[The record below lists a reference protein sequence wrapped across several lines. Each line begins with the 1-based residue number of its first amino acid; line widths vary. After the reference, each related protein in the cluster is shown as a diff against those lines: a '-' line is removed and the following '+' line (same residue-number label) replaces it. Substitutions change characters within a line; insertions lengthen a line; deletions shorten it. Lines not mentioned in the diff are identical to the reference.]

1 MEKLPS
7 ISSEIN
13 KDEVN
18 KFIFNNFNSISPYF
32 YKLIS
37 EWMSD
42 AYKIFKDLDKFL
54 ILIYLINT
62 DFEFFRRNNLN
73 ITYENFYK
81 DKTLEI
87 NKINLIQISKDLNIP
102 KESVRRK
109 ISELEKKGIIKKK
122 GKKIFLDRSAYQS
135 QEPIN
140 TLKNVSVLLSKFS
153 EISKKNNITK
163 KSLDRTEVSKLI
175 KSNFSFCWY
184 QFFKFIF
191 SYCFRW
197 RKYFGDLEIMLIGIT
212 IAFNSVTT
220 ASIKLKGIE
229 SYIDKWREEILQNNI
244 RGINAM
250 SISEITGIPRP
261 TVIRKI
267 NSLIKLNMIEM
278 DKNKLLNVKFNN
290 KSYKETSELQNQ
302 TINDLGIFITRTF
315 NQININQNFLTST

>member
-13 KDEVN
+13 NVEVN
-18 KFIFNNFNSISPYF
+18 KFLFNNFNSISPYF
-32 YKLIS
+32 YKLIT

-122 GKKIFLDRSAYQS
+122 GKKIFLDRSAYVS

-140 TLKNVSVLLSKFS
+140 TIKNVSVLLSKFS
-153 EISKKNNITK
+153 EISKKNNIIK
-163 KSLDRTEVSKLI
+163 KSFDRTEVSKLI
-175 KSNFSFCWY
+175 KNNFSFCWY

-191 SYCFRW
+191 SYCYRW
-197 RKYFGDLEIMLIGIT
+197 RKYFGELEIMLIGIT

-220 ASIKLKGIE
+220 ASVKLKGIE

-261 TVIRKI
+261 TVIRKV

-290 KSYKETSELQNQ
+290 KSYKETSELQNE
-302 TINDLGIFITRTF
+302 TINDLGVFITRTF
-315 NQININQNFLTST
+315 NQININ

>member
-1 MEKLPS
+1 MEKIPS

-13 KDEVN
+13 KVEVD

-73 ITYENFYK
+73 ITYESFYK

-109 ISELEKKGIIKKK
+109 ISELEKKGVIKKK
-122 GKKIFLDRSAYQS
+122 GKKIFLDRSAYKS

-175 KSNFSFCWY
+175 KNNFSFCWY

-191 SYCFRW
+191 SYCYRW

-229 SYIDKWREEILQNNI
+229 SYIDKWREDILQNNI

-290 KSYKETSELQNQ
+290 KSYKETSELQNE

-315 NQININQNFLTST
+315 NQININ

>member
-1 MEKLPS
+1 MEKIPS

-13 KDEVN
+13 KVEVD

-73 ITYENFYK
+73 ITYESFYK

-122 GKKIFLDRSAYQS
+122 GKKIFLDRSAYES

-153 EISKKNNITK
+153 EISKKNNIIK
-163 KSLDRTEVSKLI
+163 KSLDRSEVSKLI
-175 KSNFSFCWY
+175 KNNFSFCWY

-191 SYCFRW
+191 SYCYRW
-197 RKYFGDLEIMLIGIT
+197 RKYFGDLEIMLVGIT

-267 NSLIKLNMIEM
+267 NSLIKLNMVEM
-278 DKNKLLNVKFNN
+278 DKNKLLNIKFNN
-290 KSYKETSELQNQ
+290 KSYKETSELQNE
-302 TINDLGIFITRTF
+302 TINDLGIFIARTF
-315 NQININQNFLTST
+315 NQININ

>member
-1 MEKLPS
+1 MEKIPS

-13 KDEVN
+13 KVEVN

-73 ITYENFYK
+73 ITYESFYK

-109 ISELEKKGIIKKK
+109 ISELEKKGVIKKK
-122 GKKIFLDRSAYQS
+122 GKKIFLDRSAYKS

-153 EISKKNNITK
+153 EISKKKNLTK

-175 KSNFSFCWY
+175 KNNFSFCWY

-191 SYCFRW
+191 SYCYRW

-229 SYIDKWREEILQNNI
+229 SYIDKWREDILQNNI

-290 KSYKETSELQNQ
+290 KSYKETSELQNE
-302 TINDLGIFITRTF
+302 TINDLGVFITRTF
-315 NQININQNFLTST
+315 NQININ

>member
-13 KDEVN
+13 KVEVN

-122 GKKIFLDRSAYQS
+122 GKKIFLDRSAYKS

-153 EISKKNNITK
+153 EISKKNNIIK
-163 KSLDRTEVSKLI
+163 KSFDRTEVSKLI
-175 KSNFSFCWY
+175 KNNFSFCWY

-191 SYCFRW
+191 SYCYRW

-267 NSLIKLNMIEM
+267 NSLIKLNMVEM

-290 KSYKETSELQNQ
+290 KSYKETSELQNE
-302 TINDLGIFITRTF
+302 TINDLGVFITRTF
-315 NQININQNFLTST
+315 NQININ

>member
-7 ISSEIN
+7 ISSEID

-122 GKKIFLDRSAYQS
+122 GKKIFLDRSAYKS

-175 KSNFSFCWY
+175 KNNFSFCWY

-267 NSLIKLNMIEM
+267 NSLIKLNMVEM
-278 DKNKLLNVKFNN
+278 DKNKLLNIKFNN
-290 KSYKETSELQNQ
+290 KSYKETSELQNE
-302 TINDLGIFITRTF
+302 TINDLGVFITRTF
-315 NQININQNFLTST
+315 NQINFN

>member
-1 MEKLPS
+1 MEKIPS

-13 KDEVN
+13 KVEVN

-73 ITYENFYK
+73 ITYESFYK

-109 ISELEKKGIIKKK
+109 ISELEKKGVIKKK
-122 GKKIFLDRSAYQS
+122 GKKIFLDRSAYES

-153 EISKKNNITK
+153 EISKKKNLTI

-175 KSNFSFCWY
+175 KNNFSFCWY

-191 SYCFRW
+191 SYCYRW

-229 SYIDKWREEILQNNI
+229 SYIDKWREDILQNNI

-290 KSYKETSELQNQ
+290 KSYKETSELQNE

-315 NQININQNFLTST
+315 NQININ

>member
-32 YKLIS
+32 YKLIT

-122 GKKIFLDRSAYQS
+122 GKKIFLDRSAYKS

-175 KSNFSFCWY
+175 KNNFSFCWY

-267 NSLIKLNMIEM
+267 NSLIKLNMVEM
-278 DKNKLLNVKFNN
+278 DKNKLLNIKFNN
-290 KSYKETSELQNQ
+290 KSYKETSELQNE
-302 TINDLGIFITRTF
+302 TINDLGVFITRTF
-315 NQININQNFLTST
+315 NQINFN

>member
-1 MEKLPS
+1 MDKIPS

-13 KDEVN
+13 KVEVD
-18 KFIFNNFNSISPYF
+18 KFIFDNFNSISPYF

-73 ITYENFYK
+73 ITYESFYK

-122 GKKIFLDRSAYQS
+122 GKKIFLDRSAYES

-153 EISKKNNITK
+153 EISKKKNLTK

-175 KSNFSFCWY
+175 KNNFSFCWY

-191 SYCFRW
+191 SYCYRW

-267 NSLIKLNMIEM
+267 NSLIKLNMVEM
-278 DKNKLLNVKFNN
+278 DKNKLLNIKFNN
-290 KSYKETSELQNQ
+290 KSLKETSELQNE
-302 TINDLGIFITRTF
+302 TINDLGVFITRTF
-315 NQININQNFLTST
+315 NQININ

>member
-1 MEKLPS
+1 MEKIPS

-13 KDEVN
+13 KVEVD

-73 ITYENFYK
+73 ITYESFYK

-122 GKKIFLDRSAYQS
+122 GKKIFLDRSAYES

-153 EISKKNNITK
+153 EISKKKNLTK

-175 KSNFSFCWY
+175 KNNFSFCWY

-191 SYCFRW
+191 SYCYRW

-229 SYIDKWREEILQNNI
+229 SYIDKWREEILQNSI

-267 NSLIKLNMIEM
+267 NSLIKLNMVEM
-278 DKNKLLNVKFNN
+278 DKNKLLNIKFNN
-290 KSYKETSELQNQ
+290 KSYKETSELQNE
-302 TINDLGIFITRTF
+302 TINDLGVFITRTF
-315 NQININQNFLTST
+315 NQININ

>member
-7 ISSEIN
+7 ISSEID

-73 ITYENFYK
+73 ITYESFYK

-109 ISELEKKGIIKKK
+109 ISELEKKGVIKKK
-122 GKKIFLDRSAYQS
+122 GKKIFLDRSAYES

-175 KSNFSFCWY
+175 KNNFSFCWY

-191 SYCFRW
+191 SYCYRW

-229 SYIDKWREEILQNNI
+229 SYIDKWREDILQNNI

-290 KSYKETSELQNQ
+290 KSYKETSELQNE
-302 TINDLGIFITRTF
+302 TINDLGVFITRTF
-315 NQININQNFLTST
+315 NQINFN

>member
-1 MEKLPS
+1 MEKIPS

-13 KDEVN
+13 KVEVD

-73 ITYENFYK
+73 ITYESFYK

-122 GKKIFLDRSAYQS
+122 GKKIFLDRSAYKS
-135 QEPIN
+135 QEPVN

-153 EISKKNNITK
+153 EISKKNNIIK
-163 KSLDRTEVSKLI
+163 KSFDRTEVSKLI
-175 KSNFSFCWY
+175 KNNFSFCWY

-191 SYCFRW
+191 SYCYRW

-267 NSLIKLNMIEM
+267 NSLIKLNMVEM
-278 DKNKLLNVKFNN
+278 DKNKLLNIKFNN
-290 KSYKETSELQNQ
+290 KSLKETSELQNE
-302 TINDLGIFITRTF
+302 TINDLGVFITRTF
-315 NQININQNFLTST
+315 NQININ

>member
-1 MEKLPS
+1 MEKIPS

-13 KDEVN
+13 KVEVD

-109 ISELEKKGIIKKK
+109 ISELEKKGVIKKK
-122 GKKIFLDRSAYQS
+122 GKKIFLDRSAYES

-153 EISKKNNITK
+153 EISKKKNLTK
-163 KSLDRTEVSKLI
+163 KSFDRTEVSKLI
-175 KSNFSFCWY
+175 KNNFSFCWY

-191 SYCFRW
+191 SYCYRW

-229 SYIDKWREEILQNNI
+229 SYIDKWREDILQNNI

-290 KSYKETSELQNQ
+290 KSYKETSELQNE

-315 NQININQNFLTST
+315 NQININ

>member
-1 MEKLPS
+1 MEKIPS

-13 KDEVN
+13 KVEVN

-122 GKKIFLDRSAYQS
+122 GKKIFLDRSAYES

-175 KSNFSFCWY
+175 KNNFSFCWY

-191 SYCFRW
+191 SYCYRW

-290 KSYKETSELQNQ
+290 KSYKETSELQNE
-302 TINDLGIFITRTF
+302 TINDLGVFITRTF
-315 NQININQNFLTST
+315 NQININ

>member
-13 KDEVN
+13 KEEVN

-73 ITYENFYK
+73 ITYESFYK

-109 ISELEKKGIIKKK
+109 ISELEKKGVIKKK
-122 GKKIFLDRSAYQS
+122 GKKIFLDRSAYES

-153 EISKKNNITK
+153 EISKKKNLTK

-175 KSNFSFCWY
+175 KNNFSFCWY

-191 SYCFRW
+191 SYCYRW

-229 SYIDKWREEILQNNI
+229 SYIDKWREDILQNNI

-290 KSYKETSELQNQ
+290 KSYKETSELQNE

-315 NQININQNFLTST
+315 NQININ

>member
-7 ISSEIN
+7 ISSEID

-109 ISELEKKGIIKKK
+109 ISELEKKGVIKKK
-122 GKKIFLDRSAYQS
+122 GKKIFLDRSAYES

-153 EISKKNNITK
+153 EISKKKNLTK

-175 KSNFSFCWY
+175 KNNFSFCWY

-191 SYCFRW
+191 SYCYRW

-229 SYIDKWREEILQNNI
+229 SYIDKWREDILQNNI

-290 KSYKETSELQNQ
+290 KSYKETSELQNE

-315 NQININQNFLTST
+315 NQININ

>member
-1 MEKLPS
+1 MDKIPS

-13 KDEVN
+13 KVEVD

-73 ITYENFYK
+73 ITYESFYK
-81 DKTLEI
+81 NKTLEI

-109 ISELEKKGIIKKK
+109 ISELEKKGVIKKK
-122 GKKIFLDRSAYQS
+122 GKKIFLDRSAYES

-153 EISKKNNITK
+153 EISKKNNIIK
-163 KSLDRTEVSKLI
+163 KSFDRTEVSKLI
-175 KSNFSFCWY
+175 KNNFSFCWY

-191 SYCFRW
+191 SYCYRW

-229 SYIDKWREEILQNNI
+229 SYIDKWREDILQNNI

-290 KSYKETSELQNQ
+290 KSYKETSELQNE

-315 NQININQNFLTST
+315 NQININ

>member
-13 KDEVN
+13 KVEVN

-122 GKKIFLDRSAYQS
+122 GKKIFLDRSAYES

-153 EISKKNNITK
+153 EISKKNNIIK

-175 KSNFSFCWY
+175 KNNFSFCWY

-191 SYCFRW
+191 SYCYRW

-290 KSYKETSELQNQ
+290 KSYKETSELQNE

-315 NQININQNFLTST
+315 NQININ

>member
-13 KDEVN
+13 KVEVD

-109 ISELEKKGIIKKK
+109 ISELEKKGVIKKK
-122 GKKIFLDRSAYQS
+122 GKKIFLDRSAYES

-153 EISKKNNITK
+153 EISKKNNIIK

-175 KSNFSFCWY
+175 KNNFSFCWY

-267 NSLIKLNMIEM
+267 NSLIKLNMVEM
-278 DKNKLLNVKFNN
+278 DKNKLLNIKFNN
-290 KSYKETSELQNQ
+290 KSYKETSELQNE
-302 TINDLGIFITRTF
+302 TINDLGVFITRTF
-315 NQININQNFLTST
+315 NQININ

>member
-1 MEKLPS
+1 MDKIPS

-13 KDEVN
+13 KVEVD

-73 ITYENFYK
+73 ITYESFYK

-122 GKKIFLDRSAYQS
+122 GKKIFLDRSAYES

-153 EISKKNNITK
+153 EISKKKNLTK
-163 KSLDRTEVSKLI
+163 KSFDRTEVSKLI
-175 KSNFSFCWY
+175 KNNFSFCWY

-191 SYCFRW
+191 SYCYRW

-315 NQININQNFLTST
+315 NQININ

>member
-7 ISSEIN
+7 ISSEID

-73 ITYENFYK
+73 ITYESFYK

-109 ISELEKKGIIKKK
+109 ISELEKKGVIKKK
-122 GKKIFLDRSAYQS
+122 GKKIFLDRSAYAS

-153 EISKKNNITK
+153 EISKKKNLTK

-175 KSNFSFCWY
+175 KNNFSFCWY

-191 SYCFRW
+191 SYCYRW

-229 SYIDKWREEILQNNI
+229 SYIDKWREDILQNNI

-267 NSLIKLNMIEM
+267 NSLIKLNMVEM

-290 KSYKETSELQNQ
+290 KSYKETSELQNE

-315 NQININQNFLTST
+315 NQININ

>member
-13 KDEVN
+13 KVEVN

-73 ITYENFYK
+73 ITYESFYK

-109 ISELEKKGIIKKK
+109 ISELEKKGVIKKK
-122 GKKIFLDRSAYQS
+122 GKKIFLDRSAYES

-153 EISKKNNITK
+153 EISKKKNLTI

-175 KSNFSFCWY
+175 KNNFSFCWY

-191 SYCFRW
+191 SYCYRW

-267 NSLIKLNMIEM
+267 NYLIKLNMVEM

-290 KSYKETSELQNQ
+290 KSYKETSELQNE

-315 NQININQNFLTST
+315 NQININ

>member
-1 MEKLPS
+1 MEKIPS

-13 KDEVN
+13 KVEVD

-73 ITYENFYK
+73 ITYESFYK

-109 ISELEKKGIIKKK
+109 ISELEKKGVIKKK
-122 GKKIFLDRSAYQS
+122 GKKIFLDRSAYES

-153 EISKKNNITK
+153 EISKKKNLTI

-175 KSNFSFCWY
+175 KNNFSFCWY

-191 SYCFRW
+191 SYCYRW

-220 ASIKLKGIE
+220 ASIKLKGID
-229 SYIDKWREEILQNNI
+229 SYIEEWREDILQNNI

-290 KSYKETSELQNQ
+290 KSLKETSELQNE
-302 TINDLGIFITRTF
+302 TINDLGVFITRTF
-315 NQININQNFLTST
+315 NQININ

>member
-7 ISSEIN
+7 ISSEID

-73 ITYENFYK
+73 ITYESFYK

-109 ISELEKKGIIKKK
+109 ISELEKKGVIKKK
-122 GKKIFLDRSAYQS
+122 GKKIFLDRSAYES

-153 EISKKNNITK
+153 EISKKKNLTK

-175 KSNFSFCWY
+175 KNNFSFCWY

-191 SYCFRW
+191 SYCYRW

-229 SYIDKWREEILQNNI
+229 SYIDKWREDILQNNI

-290 KSYKETSELQNQ
+290 KSYKETSELQNE

-315 NQININQNFLTST
+315 NQININ

>member
-1 MEKLPS
+1 MEKIPS

-13 KDEVN
+13 KAEVN

-73 ITYENFYK
+73 ITYESFYK

-109 ISELEKKGIIKKK
+109 ISELEKKGVIKKK
-122 GKKIFLDRSAYQS
+122 GKKIFLDRSAYKS

-175 KSNFSFCWY
+175 KNNFSFCWY

-290 KSYKETSELQNQ
+290 KSYKETSELQNE

-315 NQININQNFLTST
+315 NQININ

>member
-1 MEKLPS
+1 MEKIPS

-13 KDEVN
+13 KVDVD

-73 ITYENFYK
+73 ITYESFYK

-122 GKKIFLDRSAYQS
+122 GKKIFLDRSAYKS

-140 TLKNVSVLLSKFS
+140 TLKNVSILLSKFS

-175 KSNFSFCWY
+175 KNNFSFCWY

-267 NSLIKLNMIEM
+267 NSLIKLNMVEM
-278 DKNKLLNVKFNN
+278 DKNKLLNIKFNN
-290 KSYKETSELQNQ
+290 KSYKETSELQNE
-302 TINDLGIFITRTF
+302 TINDLGVFITRTF
-315 NQININQNFLTST
+315 NQINFN

>member
-1 MEKLPS
+1 MEKIPS

-13 KDEVN
+13 KEEVN

-73 ITYENFYK
+73 ITYESFYK

-109 ISELEKKGIIKKK
+109 ISELEKKGVIKKK
-122 GKKIFLDRSAYQS
+122 GKKIFLDRSAYES

-153 EISKKNNITK
+153 EISKKKNLTK

-175 KSNFSFCWY
+175 KNNFSFCWY

-191 SYCFRW
+191 SYCYRW

-229 SYIDKWREEILQNNI
+229 SYIDKWREDILQNNI

-290 KSYKETSELQNQ
+290 KSYKETSELQNE

-315 NQININQNFLTST
+315 NQININ

>member
-13 KDEVN
+13 KVEVS
-18 KFIFNNFNSISPYF
+18 KFIFNNFNSISPFF

-73 ITYENFYK
+73 ITYESFYK

-109 ISELEKKGIIKKK
+109 ISELEKKGVIKKK
-122 GKKIFLDRSAYQS
+122 GKKIFLDRSAYES

-153 EISKKNNITK
+153 EISKKKNLTK

-175 KSNFSFCWY
+175 KNNFSFCWY

-191 SYCFRW
+191 SYCYRW

-229 SYIDKWREEILQNNI
+229 SYIDKWREDILQNNI

-290 KSYKETSELQNQ
+290 KSYKETSELQNE

-315 NQININQNFLTST
+315 NQININ

>member
-7 ISSEIN
+7 ISSEID

-73 ITYENFYK
+73 ITYESFYK

-109 ISELEKKGIIKKK
+109 ISELEKKGVIKKK
-122 GKKIFLDRSAYQS
+122 GKKIFLDRSAYES

-153 EISKKNNITK
+153 EISKKKNLTK
-163 KSLDRTEVSKLI
+163 KSFDRTEVSKLI
-175 KSNFSFCWY
+175 KNNFSFCWY

-267 NSLIKLNMIEM
+267 NSLIKLNMVEM
-278 DKNKLLNVKFNN
+278 DKNKLLNIKFNN
-290 KSYKETSELQNQ
+290 KSYKETSELQNE

-315 NQININQNFLTST
+315 NQININ

>member
-13 KDEVN
+13 KEEVN

-122 GKKIFLDRSAYQS
+122 GKKIFLDRSAYES

-175 KSNFSFCWY
+175 KNNFSFCWY

-191 SYCFRW
+191 SYCYRW

-290 KSYKETSELQNQ
+290 KSYKETSELQNE

-315 NQININQNFLTST
+315 NQININ

>member
-13 KDEVN
+13 NEEVN

-42 AYKIFKDLDKFL
+42 AYKTFKDLDKFL

-122 GKKIFLDRSAYQS
+122 GKKIFLDRSAYES

-175 KSNFSFCWY
+175 KNNFSFCWY

-191 SYCFRW
+191 SYCYRW

-229 SYIDKWREEILQNNI
+229 SYIDKWREEILQNSI

-267 NSLIKLNMIEM
+267 NSLIKLNMVEM
-278 DKNKLLNVKFNN
+278 DKNKLLNIKFNN
-290 KSYKETSELQNQ
+290 KSYKETSELQNE
-302 TINDLGIFITRTF
+302 TINDLGVFITRTF
-315 NQININQNFLTST
+315 NQINFN